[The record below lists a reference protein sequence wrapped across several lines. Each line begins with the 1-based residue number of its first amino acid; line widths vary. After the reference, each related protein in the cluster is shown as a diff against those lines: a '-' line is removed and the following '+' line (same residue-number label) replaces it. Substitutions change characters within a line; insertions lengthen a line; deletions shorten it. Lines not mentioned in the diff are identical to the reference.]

1 MRAVGWWLTG
11 AAPVLSGI
19 LWLNHLLPA
28 YILLGVVLV
37 CKGSLLVAGTR
48 QPASS
53 PSPIPQRATRP
64 GTRAGDFWSPGGP
77 DL

>member
-1 MRAVGWWLTG
+1 MRGFGWWLVG

-37 CKGSLLVAGTR
+37 CKGFLLVG
-48 QPASS
+48 ASERPDSNQS
-53 PSPIPQRATRP
+53 PTQQRVTRP

-77 DL
+77 D